1 MDSFRLC
8 LALGPLAVYL
18 LLLGMINLSR
28 RPLLVTGGRDLAALG
43 VGVSGLILVGPVELL
58 LPEDAI
64 NAYQKYVWLLLVVM
78 YSLCV
83 SLAALLSRPRLT
95 IYNMS
100 AEQLRPVLA
109 EAINGL
115 DQDARWAGS
124 SLVLPRVHVELH
136 LEPNPVMRNV
146 SLVASG
152 DEQSYAGW
160 RQLEAALADK
170 LKPAESPS
178 NPWGMALALV
188 SLLMIGVMGWQ
199 MVQNPQAITQGF
211 RDMMRL

>member
-100 AEQLRPVLA
+100 AEQLRPMLA

-115 DQDARWAGS
+115 DQEARWAGS

>member
-8 LALGPLAVYL
+8 VALGPLAVYL

-28 RPLLVTGGRDLAALG
+28 RPLLVAGGRDLAALG
-43 VGVSGLILVGPVELL
+43 IGVSGLILVGPVELL

-64 NAYQKYVWLLLVVM
+64 NAYQKYVWLLLLVM
-78 YSLCV
+78 YALCV
-83 SLAALLSRPRLT
+83 SLTALLSRPRLT
-95 IYNMS
+95 IYNIS
-100 AEQLRPVLA
+100 IEQLRPVLA
-109 EAINGL
+109 ETIHQL
-115 DQDARWAGS
+115 DPDARWAGS
-124 SLVLPRVHVELH
+124 SLALPRLHVELH

-146 SLVASG
+146 SLAAAG

-160 RQLEAALADK
+160 RQLDMALSDK

-178 NPWGMALALV
+178 NPWGLALAAA

-199 MVQNPQAITQGF
+199 MVQHPQAITQGF

>member
-18 LLLGMINLSR
+18 LLLGVINLSR

-43 VGVSGLILVGPVELL
+43 VGVSGLILIGPVELL

-64 NAYQKYVWLLLVVM
+64 NAYQKYVWLLLIAM
-78 YSLCV
+78 YALCV
-83 SLAALLSRPRLT
+83 SLAALLARPRLT
-95 IYNMS
+95 IYNFS

-109 EAINGL
+109 AAIGSL
-115 DQDARWAGS
+115 DPDARWAGS
-124 SLVLPRVHVELH
+124 SLVLPSLHVELH
-136 LEPNPVMRNV
+136 LEPNPVLRNV

-160 RQLEAALADK
+160 RKLDLALAAR

-178 NPWGMALALV
+178 NPWGLVLAGAALA
-188 SLLMIGVMGWQ
+188 MFAVMGWQ
-199 MVQNPQAITQGF
+199 MVEHPQAIAQGF
-211 RDMMRL
+211 RDMLRL